1 MNMSVS
7 LCNLRS
13 AFAVLLAGLALSV
26 VSAARAEDIKMPA
39 GLPPYGPMRLPE
51 APKVKSETLANG
63 LTVWLVQQNN
73 LPKAAITLTLRGGY
87 CADPAGARGISDLLA
102 ASVKGGTTSS
112 SARQIAER
120 SQAAGGDLK
129 AAASTE
135 NLTLSIEPLSEHVSD
150 AIALLADLATHASFP
165 DSEVELAK
173 KNLLATIQQNESD
186 PKFLAE
192 RAFGRI
198 HYGDHPYG
206 VVSPTSAMVE
216 HASPESLRKL
226 YSNTFLPN
234 QAVIVVVGAID
245 PAVTLAAIHSSF
257 DTWNGE
263 AGATAAVPSEPAS
276 AAEKKVFF
284 IPRPNSVQ
292 TALLIGAPAPIRT
305 DPDYS
310 ALELANAIYGGMFG
324 SRLTKNIRED
334 KGYTYSPYSYLDIHG
349 KAGVVITRED
359 VRNAVTGPSYKET
372 VFELNR
378 IATSPVS
385 DQELTS
391 AKRYLLG
398 TLGFRLQS
406 RSSVALRLANLWV
419 YGLDAQFIRKD
430 ADNIMSSTAA
440 QVQQASSRYLA
451 PEKMT
456 VVAVGEDKVI
466 HDQFAPFDI
475 PVVQVPKPSEKED
488 Q

>member
-1 MNMSVS
+1 MPHS
-7 LCNLRS
+7 LCRLRNTF
-13 AFAVLLAGLALSV
+13 ALLFAVLTLSS
-26 VSAARAEDIKMPA
+26 VSAPAADIKMPP

-51 APKVKSETLANG
+51 APKVKSETLSNG

-87 CADPAGARGISDLLA
+87 CADPADARGISDLLA
-102 ASVKGGTTSS
+102 DTVKLGTSS
-112 SARQIAER
+112 MSARQIAER

-135 NLTLSIEPLSEHVSD
+135 NLTLSIEPLAEHVSD

-173 KNLLATIQQNESD
+173 KNLLSSIQQNESD

-216 HASPESLRKL
+216 RATSESLRKL
-226 YSNTFLPN
+226 YADTFLPN
-234 QAVIVVVGAID
+234 QAVMVIVGAID
-245 PAVTLAAIHSSF
+245 PPAALAAIHSSF
-257 DTWNGE
+257 DNWSSAH
-263 AGATAAVPSEPAS
+263 AGAGTTAASSEPVS

-284 IPRPNSVQ
+284 VPRPGSVQ
-292 TALLIGAPAPIRT
+292 TALLLGAPAAVRT

-310 ALELANAIYGGMFG
+310 ALEVANAIYGGMFG

-334 KGYTYSPYSYLDIHG
+334 KGYTYSPYSYLDING

-372 VFELNR
+372 IFELNR
-378 IATSPVS
+378 MATAPVS

-406 RSSVALRLANLWV
+406 RASVARRLATLWV
-419 YGLDAQFIRKD
+419 YGLDTQFIRKD
-430 ADNIMSSTAA
+430 ADNIMSATAA
-440 QVQQASSRYLA
+440 QVQQASQRYLA
-451 PEKMT
+451 PDKMT
-456 VVAVGEDKVI
+456 VVAVGEDKVV
-466 HDQFAPFDI
+466 HEQFAPFSL
-475 PVVQVPKPSEKED
+475 PVVDAPKP
-488 Q
+488 

>member
-1 MNMSVS
+1 MPHS
-7 LCNLRS
+7 LCTNTFALLI
-13 AFAVLLAGLALSV
+13 AVLTLSSV
-26 VSAARAEDIKMPA
+26 PAPAADIKLPP

-51 APKVKSETLANG
+51 APKVKSETLSNG

-87 CADPAGARGISDLLA
+87 CADPADARGISDLLA
-102 ASVKGGTTSS
+102 DTVKLGTSS
-112 SARQIAER
+112 LSARQIAER

-135 NLTLSIEPLSEHVSD
+135 NLTISIEPLAEHVSD
-150 AIALLADLATHASFP
+150 AIALLADLARHASFP
-165 DSEVELAK
+165 DREVELAK
-173 KNLLATIQQNESD
+173 KNLLSSIQQNESD
-186 PKFLAE
+186 PTFLAQ

-216 HASPESLRKL
+216 HATPESLRKL
-226 YSNTFLPN
+226 YAETFLPN
-234 QAVIVVVGAID
+234 QAVMVIVGAID
-245 PAVTLAAIHSSF
+245 PGAALAAIHSSF
-257 DTWNGE
+257 DHWSSAHT
-263 AGATAAVPSEPAS
+263 GAATTAAAPSETVS

-284 IPRPNSVQ
+284 VPRPGSVQ
-292 TALLIGAPAPIRT
+292 TALLLGAPAPVRT
-305 DPDYS
+305 DPDYP
-310 ALELANAIYGGMFG
+310 ALEVANAIYGGMFG

-334 KGYTYSPYSYLDIHG
+334 KGYAYSPYSYLDING

-372 VFELNR
+372 MFELNR
-378 IATSPVS
+378 MAAGPVS

-406 RSSVALRLANLWV
+406 RTSVARRLATLWV
-419 YGLDAQFIRKD
+419 YGLDTQFIRKD
-430 ADNIMSSTAA
+430 ADNVMSATAA
-440 QVQQASSRYLA
+440 QVQRASLRYLA
-451 PEKMT
+451 PDKMT
-456 VVAVGEDKVI
+456 VVAVGEDKVV
-466 HDQFAPFDI
+466 HEQFAPFRL
-475 PVVQVPKPSEKED
+475 PVVDAPKP
-488 Q
+488 

>member
-1 MNMSVS
+1 MPHS
-7 LCNLRS
+7 LSNLRNI
-13 AFAVLLAGLALSV
+13 FAVLFAVFVLS
-26 VSAARAEDIKMPA
+26 SLPAAAAADIKMPP

-51 APKVKSETLANG
+51 APKVKSETLLNG

-87 CADPAGARGISDLLA
+87 CADPADARGISDLLA
-102 ASVKGGTTSS
+102 DTVKLGTGSMT
-112 SARQIAER
+112 ARQIAER

-135 NLTLSIEPLSEHVSD
+135 NLTLSIEPLAEHVSD

-173 KNLLATIQQNESD
+173 KNLLSSIQQNESD

-226 YSNTFLPN
+226 YSATFLPN
-234 QAVIVVVGAID
+234 QAVIVIVGAID
-245 PAVTLAAIHSSF
+245 PPAALAAIHASF
-257 DTWNGE
+257 DNWSTAHAA
-263 AGATAAVPSEPAS
+263 AGTTAAPSEPVS
-276 AAEKKVFF
+276 AVEKKVFF
-284 IPRPNSVQ
+284 VPRPGSVQ
-292 TALLIGAPAPIRT
+292 TALLLGAPAPVRT

-310 ALELANAIYGGMFG
+310 ALEVANAIYGGMFG

-334 KGYTYSPYSYLDIHG
+334 KGYTYSPHSYLDING

-372 VFELNR
+372 IFELNR
-378 IATSPVS
+378 MATAPVS
-385 DQELTS
+385 DQELTA

-406 RSSVALRLANLWV
+406 RASVARRLATLWV
-419 YGLDAQFIRKD
+419 YGLDTQFIRKD
-430 ADNIMSSTAA
+430 ADDIMSATAA
-440 QVQQASSRYLA
+440 QVQQASQRYLA
-451 PEKMT
+451 PDKMT
-456 VVAVGEDKVI
+456 VVAVGEDKVV
-466 HDQFAPFDI
+466 HEQFAPFSL
-475 PVVQVPKPSEKED
+475 PVVDAPKP
-488 Q
+488 

>member
-1 MNMSVS
+1 MHQS
-7 LCNLRS
+7 LSSLRNV
-13 AFAVLLAGLALSV
+13 FAVLVAVFVLSFV
-26 VSAARAEDIKMPA
+26 PAAPAADIKMPP

-51 APKVKSETLANG
+51 APKVKSETLSNG

-87 CADPAGARGISDLLA
+87 CADPADARGISDLLA
-102 ASVKGGTTSS
+102 ATVKLGTSS
-112 SARQIAER
+112 MTARQIAER

-135 NLTLSIEPLSEHVSD
+135 NLTLSIEPLAEHVSD
-150 AIALLADLATHASFP
+150 AIALLADVATHASFP

-173 KNLLATIQQNESD
+173 KNLLSSIQQNESD

-216 HASPESLRKL
+216 HASTESLRKL
-226 YSNTFLPN
+226 YADTFLPN
-234 QAVIVVVGAID
+234 HAVIVIVGAID
-245 PAVTLAAIHSSF
+245 SPAALAAIHASF
-257 DTWNGE
+257 DHWSNAH
-263 AGATAAVPSEPAS
+263 AGAGKAAPAEPVS
-276 AAEKKVFF
+276 AAEKNVFF
-284 IPRPNSVQ
+284 VPRPGSVQ
-292 TALLIGAPAPIRT
+292 TALLLGAPAPVRT

-310 ALELANAIYGGMFG
+310 ALEVANAIYGGMFG

-334 KGYTYSPYSYLDIHG
+334 KGYTYSPYSYLDING

-372 VFELNR
+372 IFELNR
-378 IATSPVS
+378 MATAPVS

-406 RSSVALRLANLWV
+406 RASVARRLATLWV
-419 YGLDAQFIRKD
+419 YGLDTQFIRKD
-430 ADNIMSSTAA
+430 ADDIMSATAA
-440 QVQQASSRYLA
+440 QVQQASQRYLA
-451 PEKMT
+451 PDKMT
-456 VVAVGEDKVI
+456 VVAVGEDKVV
-466 HDQFAPFDI
+466 HEQFAPFSL
-475 PVVQVPKPSEKED
+475 PVVDAPKP
-488 Q
+488 

>member
-1 MNMSVS
+1 MPYS
-7 LCNLRS
+7 LCSLRNTFTLL
-13 AFAVLLAGLALSV
+13 FAVLVLSSV
-26 VSAARAEDIKMPA
+26 PAAPAADIKMPP

-51 APKVKSETLANG
+51 APKVKSETLSNG

-87 CADPAGARGISDLLA
+87 CVDPADARGISDLLA
-102 ASVKGGTTSS
+102 ATVKLGTSS
-112 SARQIAER
+112 MTARQIAER
-120 SQAAGGDLK
+120 SQASGGDLK

-135 NLTLSIEPLSEHVSD
+135 TLTLSIEPLAEHVAD
-150 AIALLADLATHASFP
+150 AVALLGDLATHASFP

-173 KNLLATIQQNESD
+173 KNLLASIQQNESD

-216 HASPESLRKL
+216 HASPDSLRKL
-226 YSNTFLPN
+226 YSETFLPS
-234 QAVIVVVGAID
+234 QAVIVIVGAID
-245 PAVTLAAIHSSF
+245 PSAALAAIHSSF
-257 DTWNGE
+257 DNWSAQ
-263 AGATAAVPSEPAS
+263 AGAGTTSVAPSEGVS

-284 IPRPNSVQ
+284 VPRPGSVQ
-292 TALLIGAPAPIRT
+292 TALLIGAPAPVRT
-305 DPDYS
+305 DPEYS
-310 ALELANAIYGGMFG
+310 ALEVANAIYGGMFG

-334 KGYTYSPYSYLDIHG
+334 KGYTYSPYSYLDING

-372 VFELNR
+372 IFELNR
-378 IATSPVS
+378 MATSLVG
-385 DQELTS
+385 DQELTA

-406 RSSVALRLANLWV
+406 RASVARRLATLWV
-419 YGLDAQFIRKD
+419 YGLDTQFIRKD
-430 ADNIMSSTAA
+430 ADDIMSATAA
-440 QVQQASSRYLA
+440 QVQQASQRYLA
-451 PEKMT
+451 ADKMT
-456 VVAVGEDKVI
+456 VVAVGEDKVV
-466 HDQFAPFDI
+466 HEQFVPFSL
-475 PVVQVPKPSEKED
+475 PVVDAPKP
-488 Q
+488 

>member
-1 MNMSVS
+1 MPHS
-7 LCNLRS
+7 LSNLRNIF
-13 AFAVLLAGLALSV
+13 ATLFAVFVLS
-26 VSAARAEDIKMPA
+26 SLPAAVAADIKMPP

-51 APKVKSETLANG
+51 APKVKGETLSNG

-87 CADPAGARGISDLLA
+87 CADPADARGISDLLA
-102 ASVKGGTTSS
+102 ATVKLGTSS
-112 SARQIAER
+112 MTARQIAER
-120 SQAAGGDLK
+120 SQASGGDLK

-135 NLTLSIEPLSEHVSD
+135 NLTLSIEPLAEHVSD

-165 DSEVELAK
+165 DGEVELAK
-173 KNLLATIQQNESD
+173 KNLLSSIQQNESD
-186 PKFLAE
+186 PKFLAQ

-226 YSNTFLPN
+226 YSDTFLPN
-234 QAVIVVVGAID
+234 QAVIVIVGAID
-245 PAVTLAAIHSSF
+245 PPAALGAIHSSF
-257 DTWNGE
+257 DHWSSSAR
-263 AGATAAVPSEPAS
+263 AGAGSTAAAPSEPVS

-284 IPRPNSVQ
+284 VPRPGSVQ
-292 TALLIGAPAPIRT
+292 TALLLGAPAPVRT

-310 ALELANAIYGGMFG
+310 ALEVANAIYGGMFG

-334 KGYTYSPYSYLDIHG
+334 KGYTYSPYSYLDING

-372 VFELNR
+372 IFELNR
-378 IATSPVS
+378 MATAPVG

-406 RSSVALRLANLWV
+406 RTSVARRLATLWV
-419 YGLDAQFIRKD
+419 YGLDTQFIRKD
-430 ADNIMSSTAA
+430 ADDIMSATAV
-440 QVQQASSRYLA
+440 QVQQASQRYLA
-451 PEKMT
+451 PDKMT
-456 VVAVGEDKVI
+456 VVAVGEDKVV
-466 HDQFAPFDI
+466 HEQFAPFSL
-475 PVVQVPKPSEKED
+475 PVVDAPKP
-488 Q
+488 

>member
-1 MNMSVS
+1 
-7 LCNLRS
+7 
-13 AFAVLLAGLALSV
+13 
-26 VSAARAEDIKMPA
+26 
-39 GLPPYGPMRLPE
+39 MRLPE
-51 APKVKSETLANG
+51 APKVKSETLPNG

-87 CADPAGARGISDLLA
+87 CADPADARGISDLLA
-102 ASVKGGTTSS
+102 ATVKLGTSS
-112 SARQIAER
+112 MTARQVAER
-120 SQAAGGDLK
+120 SQSVGGDLK

-135 NLTLSIEPLSEHVSD
+135 NLTLSIEPLAEHVSD

-173 KNLLATIQQNESD
+173 KNLLASIQQNESD

-216 HASPESLRKL
+216 HATPESLRKL
-226 YSNTFLPN
+226 YADTFVPS
-234 QAVIVVVGAID
+234 QAVIVIVGDIE
-245 PAVTLAAIHSSF
+245 PAAALAAIHASF
-257 DTWNGE
+257 DHWSAP
-263 AGATAAVPSEPAS
+263 AGAGTTSPASSEPVS
-276 AAEKKVFF
+276 APEKKVFF
-284 IPRPNSVQ
+284 VPRPGSVQ
-292 TALLIGAPAPIRT
+292 TALLLGGPAPVRT

-310 ALELANAIYGGMFG
+310 ALEVANAIYGGMFG

-334 KGYTYSPYSYLDIHG
+334 KGYTYSPYSYLDING

-372 VFELNR
+372 IFELNR
-378 IATSPVS
+378 MAAAPVG
-385 DQELTS
+385 DQELTA

-406 RSSVALRLANLWV
+406 RASVARRLATLWV
-419 YGLDAQFIRKD
+419 YGLDTQFIRKD
-430 ADNIMSSTAA
+430 ADDIMAATAG
-440 QVQQASSRYLA
+440 QVQQVSQRYLA
-451 PEKMT
+451 PDKMT
-456 VVAVGEDKVI
+456 VVAVGEDKVV
-466 HDQFAPFDI
+466 HEQFAPFSL
-475 PVVQVPKPSEKED
+475 PVVDAPKP
-488 Q
+488 

>member
-1 MNMSVS
+1 MPHS
-7 LCNLRS
+7 LCNLRNIF
-13 AFAVLLAGLALSV
+13 AMLFAVLVLSSV
-26 VSAARAEDIKMPA
+26 PAAPGADIKMPP

-51 APKVKSETLANG
+51 APKVKSETLSNG

-87 CADPAGARGISDLLA
+87 CADPADVRGISDLLA
-102 ASVKGGTTSS
+102 ATVKLGTSS
-112 SARQIAER
+112 MTARQIAER

-135 NLTLSIEPLSEHVSD
+135 NLTLSIEPLAEHVSD

-173 KNLLATIQQNESD
+173 KNLLSSIQQNESD

-216 HASPESLRKL
+216 HASPEFLRKL
-226 YSNTFLPN
+226 YADTFLPN
-234 QAVIVVVGAID
+234 QAVIVIVGAID
-245 PAVTLAAIHSSF
+245 PPAALAAIHASF
-257 DTWNGE
+257 DNWSSAH
-263 AGATAAVPSEPAS
+263 AGAGTTAAAPSETVS

-284 IPRPNSVQ
+284 VPRPGSVQ
-292 TALLIGAPAPIRT
+292 TALLIGAPAAIRT

-310 ALELANAIYGGMFG
+310 ALEVANAIYGGMFG

-334 KGYTYSPYSYLDIHG
+334 KGYTYSPYSYLDING

-372 VFELNR
+372 IFELNR
-378 IATSPVS
+378 MATAPVG
-385 DQELTS
+385 DQELTA

-406 RSSVALRLANLWV
+406 RASVARRLSTLWV
-419 YGLDAQFIRKD
+419 YGLDTQFIRKD
-430 ADNIMSSTAA
+430 ADDIMSATAA
-440 QVQQASSRYLA
+440 QVQQASQRYLA
-451 PEKMT
+451 PDKMT
-456 VVAVGEDKVI
+456 VVAVGEDKVV
-466 HDQFAPFDI
+466 HEQFAPFSL
-475 PVVQVPKPSEKED
+475 PVVDAPKP
-488 Q
+488 

>member
-1 MNMSVS
+1 MPHT
-7 LCNLRS
+7 LCKLRCT
-13 AFAVLLAGLALSV
+13 FAMLFAGLALSAI
-26 VSAARAEDIKMPA
+26 SAALAADIKMPA

-87 CADPAGARGISDLLA
+87 CADPADARGIADLLA
-102 ASVKGGTTSS
+102 ATVKLGTSNL

-129 AAASTE
+129 AAANTE

-165 DSEVELAK
+165 DSEVTLAK
-173 KNLLATIQQNESD
+173 KNLLSSIQQNESD
-186 PKFLAE
+186 PKFLAQ

-216 HASPESLRKL
+216 HASPDSLRKL
-226 YSNTFLPN
+226 YADTFLPN
-234 QAVIVVVGAID
+234 QAVVVVVGAID
-245 PAVTLAAIHSSF
+245 PKAVLAAIHSSF
-257 DTWNGE
+257 DSWSSAH
-263 AGATAAVPSEPAS
+263 AGSGSTASAPAEPAS
-276 AAEKKVFF
+276 APEKKVFF
-284 IPRPNSVQ
+284 VPRPGSVQ
-292 TALLIGAPAPIRT
+292 TALLIGAPSAIRT

-310 ALELANAIYGGMFG
+310 ALEVANAIYGGMFG

-334 KGYTYSPYSYLDIHG
+334 KGYTYSPYSYLDING

-372 VFELNR
+372 IFELNR

-406 RSSVALRLANLWV
+406 RASVALRLANLWV

-430 ADNIMSSTAA
+430 ADNIMGSTTA

-456 VVAVGEDKVI
+456 VVAVGVDKVV
-466 HDQFAPFDI
+466 HDQFAPFDM
-475 PVVQVPKPSEKED
+475 PVVDAPKP
-488 Q
+488 

>member
-1 MNMSVS
+1 MPYS
-7 LCNLRS
+7 LCNLRR
-13 AFAVLLAGLALSV
+13 
-26 VSAARAEDIKMPA
+26 VSAMLFAGFALTAISAALAADIKMPA
-39 GLPPYGPMRLPE
+39 ELPPYGPLRVPE

-73 LPKAAITLTLRGGY
+73 LPKAAVTLMLRGGY
-87 CADPAGARGISDLLA
+87 CADPADARGISDLLA
-102 ASVKGGTTSS
+102 ATVKLGTSNL

-129 AAASTE
+129 AAANTE
-135 NLTLSIEPLSEHVSD
+135 TLTLSIEPLSEHVSD
-150 AIALLADLATHASFP
+150 AIALIADLATHASFP
-165 DSEVELAK
+165 DSEVALAK
-173 KNLLATIQQNESD
+173 KNLLSSIQQNESD
-186 PKFLAE
+186 PKFLAQ

-206 VVSPTSAMVE
+206 VVSPTSAMVD

-226 YSNTFLPN
+226 YAETFLPN
-234 QAVIVVVGAID
+234 QAVVVIVGAID
-245 PAVTLAAIHSSF
+245 PAAVLAAIHASF
-257 DTWNGE
+257 DNWSSAH
-263 AGATAAVPSEPAS
+263 AGAESAAVAPSEPVS

-284 IPRPNSVQ
+284 VPRPGSVQ
-292 TALLIGAPAPIRT
+292 TALLLGAPAPVRT

-310 ALELANAIYGGMFG
+310 VLEVANAIYGGMFG

-334 KGYTYSPYSYLDIHG
+334 KGYTYSPYSHLDVNS

-372 VFELNR
+372 LYELNR
-378 IATSPVS
+378 IATAPVS

-406 RSSVALRLANLWV
+406 RASVAQRLANLWV
-419 YGLDAQFIRKD
+419 FGLDAQFIRKD
-430 ADNIMSSTAA
+430 ADNIVSSTTA
-440 QVQQASSRYLA
+440 QVQQVSNRYLA

-456 VVAVGEDKVI
+456 VVAVGEDKVV
-466 HDQFAPFDI
+466 HEQFAPFNML
-475 PVVQVPKPSEKED
+475 VVDAPKP
-488 Q
+488 

>member
-1 MNMSVS
+1 MPHS
-7 LCNLRS
+7 LFNFSTRFAML
-13 AFAVLLAGLALSV
+13 FAVLVLSSV
-26 VSAARAEDIKMPA
+26 PAAPAADIKMPP

-51 APKVKSETLANG
+51 APKVKSETLSNG

-87 CADPAGARGISDLLA
+87 CADPADARGISDLLA
-102 ASVKGGTTSS
+102 ATIKLGTSS
-112 SARQIAER
+112 MTARQIAER

-135 NLTLSIEPLSEHVSD
+135 NLTLSIEPLAEHVSD
-150 AIALLADLATHASFP
+150 AIALLADLATGASFP
-165 DSEVELAK
+165 DKEVELAK
-173 KNLLATIQQNESD
+173 KNLLSNIQQNESD
-186 PKFLAE
+186 PKFLAL
-192 RAFGRI
+192 RAFGSI

-216 HASPESLRKL
+216 HASPEFLRKL
-226 YSNTFLPN
+226 YSDTFLPN
-234 QAVIVVVGAID
+234 QAVIVIVGAID
-245 PAVTLAAIHSSF
+245 PAAALAAIHSSF
-257 DTWNGE
+257 DNWSSSAR
-263 AGATAAVPSEPAS
+263 AGASTRAAAPSEPVS

-284 IPRPNSVQ
+284 VPRPGSVQ
-292 TALLIGAPAPIRT
+292 TALLLGAPAAIRT

-310 ALELANAIYGGMFG
+310 ALEVANAIYGGMFG

-334 KGYTYSPYSYLDIHG
+334 KGYTYSPFSYLDING

-378 IATSPVS
+378 MATAPVG
-385 DQELTS
+385 DQELTA

-406 RSSVALRLANLWV
+406 RASVARRLATLWV
-419 YGLDAQFIRKD
+419 YGLDTQFIRKD
-430 ADNIMSSTAA
+430 ADNIMSATAA
-440 QVQQASSRYLA
+440 QVQQASQRYLA
-451 PEKMT
+451 PDKMT
-456 VVAVGEDKVI
+456 VVAVGEDKVV
-466 HDQFAPFDI
+466 HEQFAPFSL
-475 PVVQVPKPSEKED
+475 PVVDAPKP
-488 Q
+488 

>member
-1 MNMSVS
+1 MPRS
-7 LCNLRS
+7 LSNLRNPF
-13 AFAVLLAGLALSV
+13 AMLFAVLVLGSLPA
-26 VSAARAEDIKMPA
+26 SAAADIKMPA

-51 APKVKSETLANG
+51 APKVKSETLSNG

-87 CADPAGARGISDLLA
+87 GADPADARGISDLLA
-102 ASVKGGTTSS
+102 ATVKLGTSS
-112 SARQIAER
+112 MSARQIAER

-129 AAASTE
+129 VAASTE
-135 NLTLSIEPLSEHVSD
+135 NLTLSIEPLAEHVSD

-173 KNLLATIQQNESD
+173 KNLLSNIQQNESD
-186 PKFLAE
+186 PKFLAL

-216 HASPESLRKL
+216 HASPESLRNL
-226 YSNTFLPN
+226 YAGTFLPN
-234 QAVIVVVGAID
+234 QAVMVIVGAID
-245 PAVTLAAIHSSF
+245 PPAALAAIHSSF
-257 DTWNGE
+257 DNWSSAHA
-263 AGATAAVPSEPAS
+263 AGTRAASPSEPVS

-284 IPRPNSVQ
+284 VPRPGSVQ
-292 TALLIGAPAPIRT
+292 TALLLGAAAPVRT

-310 ALELANAIYGGMFG
+310 ALEVANAIYGGMFG

-334 KGYTYSPYSYLDIHG
+334 KGYTYSPYSYLDING

-372 VFELNR
+372 IFELNR
-378 IATSPVS
+378 MATAPVS

-406 RSSVALRLANLWV
+406 RASVSRRLATLWV
-419 YGLDAQFIRKD
+419 YGLDTQFIRKD
-430 ADNIMSSTAA
+430 ADDIMSATAA
-440 QVQQASSRYLA
+440 QVQQASQRYLA
-451 PEKMT
+451 PDKMT
-456 VVAVGEDKVI
+456 LVAVGEDKVV
-466 HDQFAPFDI
+466 HEQFAPFSL
-475 PVVQVPKPSEKED
+475 PVVDAPKP
-488 Q
+488 

>member
-1 MNMSVS
+1 MPHS
-7 LCNLRS
+7 LCK
-13 AFAVLLAGLALSV
+13 LLFAGLALCSL
-26 VSAARAEDIKMPA
+26 SAVAADVKMPP

-51 APKVKSETLANG
+51 APKVKSETFANG

-73 LPKAAITLTLRGGY
+73 LPKAAVTLTLRGGY
-87 CADPAGARGISDLLA
+87 CADPADARGISDLLA
-102 ASVKGGTTSS
+102 ATVKLGTSS
-112 SARQIAER
+112 LSARQIAER

-129 AAASTE
+129 ATANTE

-150 AIALLADLATHASFP
+150 AVSLLADLAAHASFP

-173 KNLLATIQQNESD
+173 KNLLSSIQQNESD
-186 PKFLAE
+186 PKFLAQ
-192 RAFGRI
+192 RAFGRV

-216 HASPESLRKL
+216 HATPKSLRQL
-226 YSNTFLPN
+226 YEDTFVPN

-245 PAVTLAAIHSSF
+245 PSVVLAAIHSSF
-257 DTWNGE
+257 DRWKSSDH
-263 AGATAAVPSEPAS
+263 AAPAAAEPAS
-276 AAEKKVFF
+276 SEEKKVFF
-284 IPRPNSVQ
+284 VPRPGSVQ
-292 TALLIGAPAPIRT
+292 TALLIGGPAPIRT
-305 DPDYS
+305 DPGYS
-310 ALELANAIYGGMFG
+310 ALEVASAIYGGMFG
-324 SRLTKNIRED
+324 SRLTNNIRED
-334 KGYTYSPYSYLDIHG
+334 KGYTYSPYSYLDING

-378 IATSPVS
+378 IATVPVS

-419 YGLDAQFIRKD
+419 FGLDAQFIRKD
-430 ADNIMSSTAA
+430 ADNIMSSTAE
-440 QVQQASSRYLA
+440 QVQQASGRYLA
-451 PEKMT
+451 PDKMT
-456 VVAVGEDKVI
+456 VVAVGEDKVV
-466 HDQFAPFDI
+466 HEQFAPFNL
-475 PVVQVPKPSEKED
+475 PVVDAPKF
-488 Q
+488 

>member
-1 MNMSVS
+1 MPHS
-7 LCNLRS
+7 LSNLRS
-13 AFAVLLAGLALSV
+13 VFAVPLALLVLSFV
-26 VSAARAEDIKMPA
+26 PAARAADIKMPP
-39 GLPPYGPMRLPE
+39 GLPSYGPMRLPE

-87 CADPAGARGISDLLA
+87 CADPPDARGISDLLA
-102 ASVKGGTTSS
+102 ATVKLGTSS
-112 SARQIAER
+112 MTARQVAER

-135 NLTLSIEPLSEHVSD
+135 NLTLSIEPLAEHVSD
-150 AIALLADLATHASFP
+150 AIGLLADLATHASFP

-173 KNLLATIQQNESD
+173 KNLLAEIEQNESD

-216 HASPESLRKL
+216 HATPESLRKL
-226 YSNTFLPN
+226 YADTFLPGH
-234 QAVIVVVGAID
+234 AVIVIVGAID
-245 PAVTLAAIHSSF
+245 PPGALAAIHASF
-257 DTWNGE
+257 DHWSAHA
-263 AGATAAVPSEPAS
+263 AGTTSAVPSEPVA

-284 IPRPNSVQ
+284 VPRPGSVQ
-292 TALLIGAPAPIRT
+292 TALLIGAPAPVRT

-310 ALELANAIYGGMFG
+310 ALEVANAIYGGMFG

-334 KGYTYSPYSYLDIHG
+334 KGYTYSPYSYLDING

-372 VFELNR
+372 IFELNR
-378 IATSPVS
+378 MATAPVS

-406 RSSVALRLANLWV
+406 RASVSRRLATLWV
-419 YGLDAQFIRKD
+419 YGLDTQFIRKD
-430 ADNIMSSTAA
+430 ADDIMSATAA
-440 QVQQASSRYLA
+440 QVQQASQHYLA
-451 PEKMT
+451 PDKMT
-456 VVAVGEDKVI
+456 VVAVGEDKVV
-466 HDQFAPFDI
+466 HDQFAPFSL
-475 PVVQVPKPSEKED
+475 PVVDAPKP
-488 Q
+488 